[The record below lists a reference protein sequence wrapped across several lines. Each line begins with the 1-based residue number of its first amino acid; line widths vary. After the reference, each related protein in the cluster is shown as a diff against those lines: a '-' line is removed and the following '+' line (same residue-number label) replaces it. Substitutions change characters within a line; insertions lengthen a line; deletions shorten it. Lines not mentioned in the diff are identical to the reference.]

1 MVPFTTSK
9 ESVLTLFEPVLSEA
23 GQNQYRL
30 PPLDTAYV
38 KAQGLLFTNRDMDI
52 FDEGLPKL
60 LRLLSTQIG
69 RVTRK
74 FMEQGC
80 HISIANSV
88 AMLGWAS
95 HENPLMKAITPGSTS
110 EGVSANDL
118 SISKITFEKA
128 MQLSN
133 SALSIVLDRIGD
145 PNVLP
150 YIHCTLVFMLRI
162 SRHPVAMKLLETD
175 FPFAKLKRQLN
186 TFEKSTRIMDENFPL
201 PEKDDS
207 RPLPEDFA
215 LRGLLWAD
223 NYFPDNWFSRD
234 KIDEEEKYQ
243 ERPSMT
249 AQRKERIMWLTYR
262 IITPDGKLQYD
273 PETSEFHMRKEF
285 DVAKVPTY
293 SLCRQPP

>member
-1 MVPFTTSK
+1 
-9 ESVLTLFEPVLSEA
+9 
-23 GQNQYRL
+23 
-30 PPLDTAYV
+30 
-38 KAQGLLFTNRDMDI
+38 
-52 FDEGLPKL
+52 
-60 LRLLSTQIG
+60 
-69 RVTRK
+69 
-74 FMEQGC
+74 
-80 HISIANSV
+80 
-88 AMLGWAS
+88 
-95 HENPLMKAITPGSTS
+95 
-110 EGVSANDL
+110 
-118 SISKITFEKA
+118 

>member
-1 MVPFTTSK
+1 
-9 ESVLTLFEPVLSEA
+9 
-23 GQNQYRL
+23 
-30 PPLDTAYV
+30 
-38 KAQGLLFTNRDMDI
+38 
-52 FDEGLPKL
+52 
-60 LRLLSTQIG
+60 
-69 RVTRK
+69 
-74 FMEQGC
+74 
-80 HISIANSV
+80 
-88 AMLGWAS
+88 MLGWAS

-133 SALSIVLDRIGD
+133 SALSIV
-145 PNVLP
+145 
-150 YIHCTLVFMLRI
+150 IHARI

-243 ERPSMT
+243 ER
-249 AQRKERIMWLTYR
+249 
-262 IITPDGKLQYD
+262 LQ
-273 PETSEFHMRKEF
+273 
-285 DVAKVPTY
+285 
-293 SLCRQPP
+293 